1 MPSAEGAQY
10 DSIQRVEFAQKWLM
24 PAPKARNMTAFF
36 SESSLHKVVNASAEG
51 ARYDSIKFQ

>member
-1 MPSAEGAQY
+1 MA
-10 DSIQRVEFAQKWLM
+10 
-24 PAPKARNMTAFF
+24 APKARNMTALNF